1 MNTTPWS
8 SCRFRPSALHCS
20 CSTLPLTVGDASSD
34 DDARLNTYTHDAG
47 APTAAAR
54 NCASGDNVM
63 RATAAAWGHCNKAL
77 RSPEAACH
85 TLTLPSPAAAATS
98 ASSLDHARQQAA
110 ALLWPASTA
119 IATPDDVLHRR
130 MLPSEHAAA
139 TTAELG
145 LKCTLVTGEVLPVR
159 QAMAVCVCKSHRRS
173 EWSFEPEE
181 ESGGGERR
189 TGETSH
195 RWRKDRRIF

>member
-1 MNTTPWS
+1 
-8 SCRFRPSALHCS
+8 
-20 CSTLPLTVGDASSD
+20 
-34 DDARLNTYTHDAG
+34 
-47 APTAAAR
+47 
-54 NCASGDNVM
+54 
-63 RATAAAWGHCNKAL
+63 
-77 RSPEAACH
+77 
-85 TLTLPSPAAAATS
+85 
-98 ASSLDHARQQAA
+98 
-110 ALLWPASTA
+110 
-119 IATPDDVLHRR
+119 VLHRR